1 MQERIIGRHNEL
13 QLLAKYMQTPR
24 SEFIAVYGRR
34 RVGKTFLVRHAI
46 GKEACFSVTGMEN
59 VLLDEQLANFYIS
72 LRKVY
77 PSAVRCG
84 SWLEAFD
91 QLEQYLES
99 LQEGNK
105 ILFFDELPWFDTPRS
120 NFVSAL
126 EHFWNNWASA
136 RSDIK
141 LVTCGSAAS
150 WMLDHLINNHGGL
163 HNRVTHQMLIE
174 PFSLKECKEYF
185 DAYDFGYQVR
195 EVAEYYM
202 VFGGVPY
209 YLSLMNRDE
218 SVAQNVDRLIFS
230 ATGELSAERTNLFRS
245 LFKRSADYVTIVE
258 ALSAKRKG
266 LTRKELLDATR
277 LDNNQ
282 RFSTMLQELENC
294 RFIRQYL
301 PYSDKKRDITYQLI
315 DPFLHFSLQVQAKCK
330 YQDENYW
337 SHSIN
342 SPIYNAWSG
351 FAFEMLC
358 LNHVPQIK
366 AALKIE
372 GVQTSVYC
380 WRTPAQAE
388 RGAQIDLLIDRADHC
403 VNLCEMKFCRGKYTI
418 TKAERE
424 KIENR
429 MQSFITHS
437 KTKSSIRLTM
447 ITSFG
452 VEKNTNSGI
461 IQNELTLE
469 DLF

>member
-1 MQERIIGRHNEL
+1 M
-13 QLLAKYMQTPR
+13 
-24 SEFIAVYGRR
+24 
-34 RVGKTFLVRHAI
+34 
-46 GKEACFSVTGMEN
+46 
-59 VLLDEQLANFYIS
+59 
-72 LRKVY
+72 
-77 PSAVRCG
+77 
-84 SWLEAFD
+84 
-91 QLEQYLES
+91 
-99 LQEGNK
+99 
-105 ILFFDELPWFDTPRS
+105 
-120 NFVSAL
+120 
-126 EHFWNNWASA
+126 
-136 RSDIK
+136 
-141 LVTCGSAAS
+141 
-150 WMLDHLINNHGGL
+150 
-163 HNRVTHQMLIE
+163 
-174 PFSLKECKEYF
+174 
-185 DAYDFGYQVR
+185 
-195 EVAEYYM
+195 
-202 VFGGVPY
+202 
-209 YLSLMNRDE
+209 
-218 SVAQNVDRLIFS
+218 
-230 ATGELSAERTNLFRS
+230 
-245 LFKRSADYVTIVE
+245 
-258 ALSAKRKG
+258 
-266 LTRKELLDATR
+266 LDATR

-301 PYSDKKRDITYQLI
+301 PYSGKKRDITYQLI

-342 SPIYNAWSG
+342 SPIYNAWSC

-403 VNLCEMKFCRGKYTI
+403 INLCEMKFCRGKYTI

-429 MQSFITHS
+429 MQSFIAYS

-452 VEKNTNSGI
+452 VEKNVNSGI